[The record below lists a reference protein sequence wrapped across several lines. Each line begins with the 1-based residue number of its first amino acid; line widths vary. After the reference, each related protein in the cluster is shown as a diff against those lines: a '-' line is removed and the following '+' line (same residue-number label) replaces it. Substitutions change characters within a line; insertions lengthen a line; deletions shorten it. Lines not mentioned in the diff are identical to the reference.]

1 MDVANELLFR
11 ILFAILW
18 LVFIANLTWI
28 RYSAWRRKS
37 KTRDKNWHGSWIH
50 IAGLIIFAPFWFGGI
65 ILYIFLPDWIAFL
78 SIPLP
83 DWLRFIMV
91 GISAVSIP
99 FILWGYQALGK
110 NWVHALEPS
119 EFKQKDGTLVTT
131 GPYGYV
137 RNPIYLGCFVFII
150 AMALVAAN
158 WLLLLPALVLISI
171 VYAQISNEELML
183 IEKFGDEYRGY
194 MERTPRIIPRLRSSL

>member
-1 MDVANELLFR
+1 MELFR
-11 ILFAILW
+11 ALFAILW
-18 LVFIANLTWI
+18 LFFIANLCWI
-28 RYSAWRRKS
+28 RYSAWRE
-37 KTRDKNWHGSWIH
+37 KTKQTKTALHASWIH
-50 IAGLIIFAPFWFGGI
+50 ILGLIIFAPFWFGGI
-65 ILYIFLPDWIAFL
+65 ILYIFLPAWIAFL

-119 EFKQKDGTLVTT
+119 EFKKDDGTLVTN
-131 GPYGYV
+131 GPYRYV
-137 RNPIYLGCFVFII
+137 RNPIYLGSFVFII

-158 WLLLLPALVLISI
+158 WLLLLPALVLICI
-171 VYAQISNEELML
+171 IYAQIPNEESML
-183 IEKFGDEYRGY
+183 VKKFGDEYRGY
-194 MERTPRIIPRLRSSL
+194 MERTPRLIPRLRSSP